1 MCVSWAQAA
10 QDEAAPLFSY
20 RFLVLFFTHRVSR
33 GQRPRLRTGHCA
45 VTAWGWLL
53 PRLQWHSTGS
63 WIAYR
68 FISGQLC
75 ICKAGDLLCG
85 NPWESQTIS
94 LCGSP
99 ITIQWQW
106 QFCLIVYIFK
116 FFKHFDKSLAKNW
129 FFFFFFLF
137 IFLLLFHSVPQ
148 RIIWQHQQ
156 QQIIKRVLKNKMSSR
171 LNNYHTNPISKPLK
185 EKENTSHRRHNR
197 SWQVLKSHS
206 INIQYIFFND
216 KEREKVFNE

>member
-1 MCVSWAQAA
+1 MICCVATPERVERFPCAA
-10 QDEAAPLFSY
+10 SLSLYNDNDSFA
-20 RFLVLFFTHRVSR
+20 
-33 GQRPRLRTGHCA
+33 
-45 VTAWGWLL
+45 LL
-53 PRLQWHSTGS
+53 
-63 WIAYR
+63 
-68 FISGQLC
+68 
-75 ICKAGDLLCG
+75 
-85 NPWESQTIS
+85 
-94 LCGSP
+94 
-99 ITIQWQW
+99 
-106 QFCLIVYIFK
+106 YIFLNILNISINLWPK
-116 FFKHFDKSLAKNW
+116 IV
-129 FFFFFFLF
+129 FFFLLSLH
-137 IFLLLFHSVPQ
+137 FLFLFHSVPQ